1 MPRRKKKQPLLLNDE
16 NYYSPEANQ
25 LYWSVSSYKDFMRCE
40 EAAMARIRGEY
51 EPPLTRALLVGS
63 FVDSYI
69 EGSLER
75 FKNEHPEVFTLKEE
89 LRAEF
94 RRANEVI
101 KRIESSG
108 KFMAYLSGEK
118 QKILAFVMF
127 GVPWKIKMDSFI
139 EDKCIVDLKTTAKME
154 WLPRQRYELQGAVY
168 QAGAEANGYGKLP
181 FYLAVATKEK
191 VPDLGIFQIPQ
202 SMLDMAL
209 QEIGDNMPHLI
220 EVKSGLIAPK
230 RCEKCPYCRATR
242 EIKVRDYREL
252 LEG

>member
-1 MPRRKKKQPLLLNDE
+1 MVLNE
-16 NYYSPEANQ
+16 QNYYSKEANEIF
-25 LYWSVSSYKDFMRCE
+25 WSASMYKAMMKC
-40 EAAMARIRGEY
+40 EAATMAELKGFY
-51 EPPLTRALLVGS
+51 QPPLTRALLVGS

-75 FKNEHPEVFTLKEE
+75 FKDEHPEVFTLKEE

-101 KRIESSG
+101 KRIESSK

-118 QKILAFVMF
+118 QKILTFEMF

-139 EDKCIVDLKTTAKME
+139 EGKCIVDLKTAAKME

-168 QAGAEANGYGKLP
+168 QAGTDACGYGKLP
-181 FYLAVATKEK
+181 FYLAAATKEK
-191 VPDLGIFQIPQ
+191 IPDLGIFQIPQ
-202 SMLDMAL
+202 SMLDMEL
-209 QEIGDNMPHLI
+209 QEMGENMPHLI

-252 LEG
+252 LEVEK

>member
-1 MPRRKKKQPLLLNDE
+1 MPRRKKNQPLLLNDE
-16 NYYSPEANQ
+16 NYYSPEANHI
-25 LYWSVSSYKDFMRCE
+25 YWSVSQYKDFMRCE
-40 EAAMARIRGEY
+40 AAAMARIRGEY
-51 EPPLTRALLVGS
+51 DPPLTRALLVGS
-63 FVDSYI
+63 FVDAYI

-101 KRIESSG
+101 KRIESSD

-118 QKILAFVMF
+118 QKILVFEMF
-127 GVPWKIKMDSFI
+127 GVLWKIKMDSFI
-139 EDKCIVDLKTTAKME
+139 ENKCIVDLKTAAKME

-168 QAGAEANGYGKLP
+168 QAGTDACGYGKLP

-191 VPDLGIFQIPQ
+191 IPDLGIFQIPQ

-209 QEIGDNMPHLI
+209 QEIGENMPHLI

>member
-1 MPRRKKKQPLLLNDE
+1 MPRRKKSHPMELTE
-16 NYYSPEANQ
+16 SNYYSAESNQ
-25 LYWSVSSYKDFMRCE
+25 IFFSVSQYKDLMRCE
-40 EAAMARIRGEY
+40 AAAMARIRGEY

-75 FKNEHPEVFTLKEE
+75 FKDEHPEVFTLKEE

-101 KRIESSG
+101 KRIESSN

-118 QKILAFVMF
+118 QKILTFEMF

-139 EDKCIVDLKTTAKME
+139 EGKCIVDLKTAAKME

-168 QAGAEANGYGKLP
+168 QAGTDACGYGKLP

-191 VPDLGIFQIPQ
+191 IPDLGIFQIPQ

-209 QEIGDNMPHLI
+209 QEIGENMPHLI
-220 EVKSGLIAPK
+220 EVKAGLIAPK